1 LKLSIDSS
9 VYSRANG
16 VCLMVVTKLVHFSY
30 IIVILH
36 TVVQKMLNK
45 DNRAQ
50 VVLSDDSVVVVT
62 EVVYVNYF

>member
-1 LKLSIDSS
+1 
-9 VYSRANG
+9 
-16 VCLMVVTKLVHFSY
+16 MVVTKLVHFSY